1 MIALLWILK
10 LPRQHF
16 LTEWR
21 RIMGIPMTL
30 QAAYCVPSIMI
41 GTIQSTSKAIPFIL
55 TSSYFLSSV
64 CANLRNAAPGY
75 DFTSSFF
82 LWCLY
87 QDEEGDP
94 KCPHIG
100 FLKGPLLLCV
110 SPLASYRCTTPD
122 NHIYLRYFIIFLPHH
137 PLPTTKT
144 LHPKLLLGDVMLPP
158 PFIWMA
164 VLPYV
169 QSHTP
174 QHKCINIKNIV
185 LASLTSSSQACLLIK
200 QLLGLEDRIC

>member
-1 MIALLWILK
+1 MDIL
-10 LPRQHF
+10 
-16 LTEWR
+16 
-21 RIMGIPMTL
+21 MTL

-64 CANLRNAAPGY
+64 CANLRNTAPGY

-82 LWCLY
+82 LQCLY

-94 KCPHIG
+94 KRPHIG
-100 FLKGPLLLCV
+100 FLKGPLLLRV

-122 NHIYLRYFIIFLPHH
+122 NHIYLRYFVIFLPHH

-144 LHPKLLLGDVMLPP
+144 LCPKSLLGDVTLPP
-158 PFIWMA
+158 PF
-164 VLPYV
+164 V
-169 QSHTP
+169 
-174 QHKCINIKNIV
+174 
-185 LASLTSSSQACLLIK
+185 
-200 QLLGLEDRIC
+200 